1 MGAAKKGRSTSPSAM
16 VPPVLDK
23 LVRWAAGPGRPVALL
38 LLVAGLFFGGWYAVW
53 RSVGPW
59 LLDRR
64 DYRVTIDTVEITP
77 LPPWIHATDIRRE
90 AFLYASLDRKS
101 LSITDDDLVEQVRK
115 AFSVHPW
122 VAKVVSV
129 RKYHPARI
137 KVELVYRRP
146 VCMVRADEERIP
158 IDAEGVVLPGDEL
171 TPVEKERYPKLIGID
186 KGPPPLVG
194 SPWADPR
201 VAGGAEIAAA
211 LSGGWDRLGLDRIV
225 VSGSPGPGPAR
236 DSRFYL
242 VTVRGTEI
250 PWGRAPSSEAP
261 GEPTPAEKVARLEAY
276 LKDHGTLD
284 RPSGEPGGPDLISR
298 IPSSSG

>member
-1 MGAAKKGRSTSPSAM
+1 MGAAKKERSASPSAK

-23 LVRWAAGPGRPVALL
+23 LVRWAIGPGRPVAM
-38 LLVAGLFFGGWYAVW
+38 LLVLSGLFFGGWYAVW

-59 LLDRR
+59 LLNRP
-64 DYRVTIDTVEITP
+64 DYQVTIENVEITP

-101 LSITDDDLVEQVRK
+101 FSITDDDLVEQVRK

-129 RKYHPARI
+129 RKQHPSRI
-137 KVELVYRRP
+137 RVELVYRRP
-146 VCMVRADEERIP
+146 VCVVRSGDERIP

-171 TPVEKERYPKLIGID
+171 TPVEKERYPKLVGID
-186 KGPPPLVG
+186 QGPPPLVG

-211 LSGGWDRLGLDRIV
+211 LGEAWDRLGLERIV
-225 VSGSPGPGPAR
+225 VVGGPGSPPGR
-236 DSRFYL
+236 DFRFYL

-250 PWGRAPSSEAP
+250 PWGRAPSSEAH
-261 GEPTPAEKVARLEAY
+261 GERTPAEKVARLEAY
-276 LKDHGTLD
+276 FKEHHTLD
-284 RPSGEPGGPDLISR
+284 RPSGEPGGPDLTAR
-298 IPSSSG
+298 Q